1 MATISKQAN
10 IYVKREHEIA
20 LGAQGESRTP
30 LSDGTELDYDKC
42 KQDILAESIFRE
54 EYRKEEEKG
63 GTCERKIKSN
73 IF

>member
-1 MATISKQAN
+1 
-10 IYVKREHEIA
+10 

-30 LSDGTELDYDKC
+30 LSDGAELDYDRC

-63 GTCERKIKSN
+63 GHVKEK
-73 IF
+73 